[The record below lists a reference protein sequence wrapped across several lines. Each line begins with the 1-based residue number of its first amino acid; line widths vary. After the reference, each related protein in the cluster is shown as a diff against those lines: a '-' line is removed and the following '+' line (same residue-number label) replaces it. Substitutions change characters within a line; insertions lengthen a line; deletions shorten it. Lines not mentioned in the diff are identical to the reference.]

1 MAKGDLEVDERIEG
15 LSVRSWDGP
24 GYKPVV
30 RFGAWC
36 FAELNHAEKFAA
48 ENLSYRE
55 RHLKTDE
62 TFVLV
67 EGEATLLVG
76 KELTPVRMERGKFY
90 NVKAG
95 TWHQINTVPGT
106 RVLIVE
112 NDDVDAASEKE
123 SCLPPQSVVQA
134 NSEEEQG

>member
-1 MAKGDLEVDERIEG
+1 MEQKEISIDDSVAG
-15 LSVRSWDGP
+15 LSVRGWDGA

-30 RFGAWC
+30 QFGAWC
-36 FAELNHAEKFAA
+36 FAELNHAEKFRA
-48 ENLSYRE
+48 ENLKRHE

-67 EGEATLLVG
+67 EGEATLLIG
-76 KELTPVRMERGKFY
+76 KELKPVKMEKFRFY

-95 TWHQINTVPGT
+95 TWHQINTIPGT

-112 NDDVDAASEKE
+112 NADVDEASEIE
-123 SCLPPQSVVQA
+123 DV
-134 NSEEEQG
+134 

>member
-1 MAKGDLEVDERIEG
+1 MDIEKDDGIDG

-55 RHLKTDE
+55 RHLETDE
-62 TFVLV
+62 VFVLV
-67 EGEATLLVG
+67 EGEATLLIG
-76 KELTPVRMERGKFY
+76 EALTPVRMERGKFY

-112 NDDVDAASEKE
+112 NDDVDAASEK
-123 SCLPPQSVVQA
+123 SSVNAPLA
-134 NSEEEQG
+134 NLNLQDK

>member
-1 MAKGDLEVDERIEG
+1 MEQREITTDDSIAG
-15 LSVRSWDGP
+15 LSVRGWDGA

-30 RFGAWC
+30 KFGAWC
-36 FAELNHAEKFAA
+36 FAELNHAEKFKA

-67 EGEATLLVG
+67 EGEATLLIG
-76 KELTPVRMERGKFY
+76 EALTPVRMEKFRFY

-112 NDDVDAASEKE
+112 NADVDEASEK
-123 SCLPPQSVVQA
+123 A
-134 NSEEEQG
+134 DI

>member
-1 MAKGDLEVDERIEG
+1 MENMDIKVDERVEG

-30 RFGAWC
+30 RFGAWR
-36 FAELNHAEKFAA
+36 FAELNHAERFAA

-67 EGEATLLVG
+67 EGEATLLIG
-76 KELTPVRMERGKFY
+76 EALTPVRMERGKFY

-95 TWHQINTVPGT
+95 VWHQINTVPGT

-112 NDDVDAASEKE
+112 NDDVGDASEKV
-123 SCLPPQSVVQA
+123 PTARQMGRGVV
-134 NSEEEQG
+134 

>member
-1 MAKGDLEVDERIEG
+1 MDIEDIEKDDGIDG

-36 FAELNHAEKFAA
+36 VAELNHADKFAA

-55 RHLKTDE
+55 RHLGTDE
-62 TFVLV
+62 VFVLV
-67 EGEATLLVG
+67 EGEATLLIG
-76 KELTPVRMERGKFY
+76 EALTPVRMERGKLY

-95 TWHQINTVPGT
+95 TWHQINTMPGT

-112 NDDVDAASEKE
+112 NDDVDAASETA
-123 SCLPPQSVVQA
+123 SVDAPLA
-134 NSEEEQG
+134 NLNLQDK

>member
-1 MAKGDLEVDERIEG
+1 MNDAMKQVMTDDSVEG
-15 LSVRSWDGP
+15 LSVRAWDGP

-36 FAELNHAEKFAA
+36 FAELNHAEKFKP
-48 ENLSYRE
+48 ENLAYRE
-55 RHLKTDE
+55 RHNRTDE

-67 EGEATLLVG
+67 AGKARLLIGE
-76 KELTPVRMERGKFY
+76 KLTPVEMVPFRFY

-95 TWHQINTVPGT
+95 TWHQIQTEPGT

-112 NDDVDAASEKE
+112 NDDVDEASDFAY
-123 SCLPPQSVVQA
+123 LR
-134 NSEEEQG
+134 

>member
-1 MAKGDLEVDERIEG
+1 MNAVEVEIDDSIAG
-15 LSVRSWDGP
+15 VSVRAWDGA

-30 RFGAWC
+30 KFGRWR
-36 FAELNHAEKFAA
+36 FAELNHAEKFRP
-48 ENLSYRE
+48 ENLAYRE

-67 EGEATLLVG
+67 EGEATLLIGESLRRVPMV
-76 KELTPVRMERGKFY
+76 KFRFY

-95 TWHQINTVPGT
+95 TWHQIQTAPGT

-112 NDDVDAASEKE
+112 NDDVDAASEI
-123 SCLPPQSVVQA
+123 A
-134 NSEEEQG
+134 AAGAD

>member
-1 MAKGDLEVDERIEG
+1 MSDAAKEVTADDSVEG
-15 LSVRSWDGP
+15 LSVRAWDGP

-36 FAELNHAEKFAA
+36 FAELNHAEKFAP

-55 RHLKTDE
+55 RHNRTDE

-67 EGEATLLVG
+67 EGRATLLIGEGMRRV
-76 KELTPVRMERGKFY
+76 EMARNRFY

-95 TWHQINTVPGT
+95 TWHQILTEPGT

-112 NDDVDAASEKE
+112 NDDVDDASEIARLK
-123 SCLPPQSVVQA
+123 
-134 NSEEEQG
+134 